1 MRILTEQELRR
12 AVDST
17 VRRTLAENS
26 QDESIGKWLLTGAA
40 ALLGIRYWPQI
51 KKLFGGGD
59 SGSQTPPQGPSMPP
73 STPPS
78 TPPSSTGSGYTDITL
93 PSSSGYSD
101 GQLEDWQKEWR
112 RMSGQSA
119 PSFKDAPPQAR
130 IDGQTK
136 PSDEHSA
143 LDKVDAILSNPME
156 LRRMSRDDIRLLL
169 MYRMMLSNE
178 SRPKSI
184 SRPSNTYH
192 GYARGHKPSKTRA
205 SRSTSRPSIP
215 SRGYAPGHRMK

>member
-17 VRRTLAENS
+17 VKRTLAENS
-26 QDESIGKWLLTGAA
+26 QNEGLGGWLLAGAA
-40 ALLGIRYWPQI
+40 GLLGIRYWPQI

-59 SGSQTPPQGPSMPP
+59 SGSQTPPQGPS
-73 STPPS
+73 
-78 TPPSSTGSGYTDITL
+78 TPPSSTGSGYTDITF

-112 RMSGQSA
+112 RMSGQSV

-136 PSDEHSA
+136 PSGEHSA

-169 MYRMMLSNE
+169 MYRMILSNE

-184 SRPSNTYH
+184 SRPSDTYH

-205 SRSTSRPSIP
+205 SRSTSRPSTP
-215 SRGYAPGHRMK
+215 SRGYAPGHRTK